1 MLANSRSFYPVVVP
15 SEFAV
20 GLEHLDSDLCWCGP
34 IPSPA
39 ITVRRLCC
47 IDESPGT
54 RLLQRKRCFM
64 SFKSGI
70 YFVIFIIFGFVA
82 GLLFLDDLAT
92 GAAEAADTPSK
103 REIFLPVSVPERN
116 HLRSIAI
123 LPITVEAKIA
133 DHVVVKIV
141 GRVVVYDDSRTQRP
155 ADYMELYNN
164 TGNLVAVR
172 WFDRYGIERM
182 AVDRGLLEDR
192 DKLEG
197 VLVIVLDGEAV

>member
-1 MLANSRSFYPVVVP
+1 ML
-15 SEFAV
+15 
-20 GLEHLDSDLCWCGP
+20 
-34 IPSPA
+34 
-39 ITVRRLCC
+39 
-47 IDESPGT
+47 
-54 RLLQRKRCFM
+54 
-64 SFKSGI
+64 FKSGI
-70 YFVIFIIFGFVA
+70 HFVIFIIFGFVA
-82 GLLFLDDLAT
+82 RLFFLDDLAT
-92 GAAEAADTPSK
+92 KTAQAADSPSK
-103 REIFLPVSVPERN
+103 QEIFLPVSVPERN

-133 DHVVVKIV
+133 EHVVVKIV
-141 GRVVVYDDSRTQRP
+141 GRVVVYDDPTTQRP

-197 VLVIVLDGEAV
+197 VLVVALDGEVV